1 MIEFDF
7 KEEEYVIENEEE
19 FKDVMSTAIEH
30 TCFLYPVVFIANN
43 VDFFLFKGKERWK
56 HLSMPIVN
64 LASEGLYHVRRLP
77 EKKKLFMIFQ
87 RDEVICI

>member
-19 FKDVMSTAIEH
+19 FKDVISLAISE
-30 TCFLYPVVFIANN
+30 TCFLYPIVFIANN
-43 VDFFLFKGKERWK
+43 VDFFLFDDEDGVG

-64 LASEGLYHVRRLP
+64 LASEGLYHVRKIAK
-77 EKKKLFMIFQ
+77 EKKNYL
-87 RDEVICI
+87 